1 MPALTTIGLVSGG
14 LALAGGIGK
23 SISAGKQ
30 KRKLEKQLDSY
41 QRQELRNPYE
51 GLRVST
57 LGAVNRQQ
65 QAAQNTAT
73 ALYNLRQGGAG
84 ALTGGVGRLVG
95 QSNLV
100 NRDIAAGLDQ
110 QMQRN
115 EILQAQG
122 AARVI
127 QQQERREEQDLAG
140 LGQGINVAQQ
150 NLWGGFTDIARS
162 AGSFAGALGQA
173 GAFGGGGGTG
183 GGGTGGLG
191 SIGSTQSAAPLTT
204 GFGYTGV
211 SNPQISNFGV
221 PPSQFGN
228 QSSFGAFNSQFQ
240 F

>member
-1 MPALTTIGLVSGG
+1 MPAVTTMALVSGG

-30 KRKLEKQLDSY
+30 KRQLQKQLDSY

-57 LGAVNRQQ
+57 LGAVNRQE

-100 NRDIAAGLDQ
+100 QRDIAAGLDQ
-110 QMQRN
+110 QLQRN

-122 AARVI
+122 AAQVI

-162 AGSFAGALGQA
+162 AGSFAGALS
-173 GAFGGGGGTG
+173 GAIGGAGGTRPTVSQIPSQQIG
-183 GGGTGGLG
+183 VQPLSSPSLIPQQQSQLPFQQTGLTP
-191 SIGSTQSAAPLTT
+191 SLAA
-204 GFGYTGV
+204 Y
-211 SNPQISNFGV
+211 NPQF
-221 PPSQFGN
+221 
-228 QSSFGAFNSQFQ
+228 SF
-240 F
+240 